1 MTLKDQRIA
10 TGRCCWGRSTEHTS
24 AASCPVFSGSQGQL
38 SPRCT
43 PFLWSSQSLSRVQAF
58 RSGTVFQ
65 RERVRCVQ
73 ASRTVHIWV
82 AANTRCS
89 RPGQLEPEELWCW
102 REISACGWRRTAG
115 LGSPRAGRN
124 GNEEVPVE
132 EETSRMGL
140 RIGLE
145 TCGGAEREVEGTG
158 AGVWCW
164 AVTQRSQG
172 GLGWPVVRPGRSKW
186 LCVRKV
192 HRVAGPWRKSCQAR
206 RSYRVSI
213 YA

>member
-1 MTLKDQRIA
+1 M
-10 TGRCCWGRSTEHTS
+10 
-24 AASCPVFSGSQGQL
+24 

-43 PFLWSSQSLSRVQAF
+43 LFLWSSQSLSGLVQAF
-58 RSGTVFQ
+58 RSGAVFQ
-65 RERVRCVQ
+65 RERVRRVQ
-73 ASRTVHIWV
+73 ASRTVHIGV

-102 REISACGWRRTAG
+102 REISTCGWRRTAG

-132 EETSRMGL
+132 EETSRVGL

-158 AGVWCW
+158 VGVWSW
-164 AVTQRSQG
+164 TVTQHSQG
-172 GLGWPVVRPGRSKW
+172 GLGWPVVRPGGSKW
-186 LCVRKV
+186 LRVREV
-192 HRVAGPWRKSCQAR
+192 HIVAGPWKKSCQAR